1 MLREGLWIGLDG
13 QDYLLFGLKTRA
25 IPGPGASQLR
35 NGSDP
40 FQPLQSEALTVPILS
55 LFSITGPYG
64 T

>member
-1 MLREGLWIGLDG
+1 MLVQRGEGVEVKAQDLVPGIGV
-13 QDYLLFGLKTRA
+13 FE
-25 IPGPGASQLR
+25 PGE
-35 NGSDP
+35 DE